1 MAIYYG
7 KTVQEAIESGL
18 KEEGITE
25 TEAENLF
32 ERERLVS
39 TEIAARVAMPHCMV
53 SGRSFFA
60 FALLRTPLPWGKS
73 DIRLMVI
80 AGMHEGDLK
89 MRGAIEQLV
98 TFIQNDSLVE
108 RALDCESWE
117 ALMECMGQ

>member
-1 MAIYYG
+1 
-7 KTVQEAIESGL
+7 
-18 KEEGITE
+18 
-25 TEAENLF
+25 
-32 ERERLVS
+32 
-39 TEIAARVAMPHCMV
+39 
-53 SGRSFFA
+53 
-60 FALLRTPLPWGKS
+60 
-73 DIRLMVI
+73 MVI